1 MSAKPKP
8 RRRPER
14 WLSMSELLERFLA
27 NPPQGSNLGDRARRD
42 QLAYIR
48 RQVDKQ
54 VQLDAEGWR
63 LTKKI
68 GRRFYVNASVLEPW
82 LPQSGDYTEAQT
94 LEMAVEKGLY
104 LGRLV
109 TGQQKIISDLV
120 KRVEILEKRL
130 GIK

>member
-1 MSAKPKP
+1 
-8 RRRPER
+8 
-14 WLSMSELLERFLA
+14 MSELLERFLA